1 MKLLV
6 VDDHPLMLDGLVQM
20 AVQALPDHQILPARS
35 LAEAMVHAESD
46 PPPCLVLLDPG
57 LPDTS
62 GAGAIRRLV
71 SALPGSAVAVISA
84 NDHPPD
90 QEAAWAAGAQ
100 AFMSKAAQPQELIGG
115 LQALSRGERVL
126 ITRQHG
132 RVAAPEAPLAQHG
145 LSARQLEVLEAV
157 CQGLSN
163 KVIAQQLDI
172 SEKTVKAHV
181 TAIFERLQVVNRTQ
195 AALAARRLHLV
206 RQDLPAP
213 D

>member
-6 VDDHPLMLDGLVQM
+6 VDDHPLMLDGLVQI

-35 LAEAMVHAESD
+35 FAEAMAHAEAD
-46 PPPCLVLLDPG
+46 PPPSLVLLDPG
-57 LPDTS
+57 LPDT
-62 GAGAIRRLV
+62 GGPTAIRLLV
-71 SALPGSAVAVISA
+71 GALPGCAVAVISA

-100 AFMSKAAQPQELIGG
+100 AFMSKAAQPQDLIGG
-115 LQALSRGERVL
+115 LRALSRGERVL

-132 RVAAPEAPLAQHG
+132 RVEAPDAPTAQHG

-195 AALAARRLHLV
+195 AALTARRLHLV
-206 RQDLPAP
+206 RQDLPP
-213 D
+213 PG